1 MATKEAHNRSTIKY
15 NRSRDNIMIRPS
27 KEEGANIRAAAR
39 QSGLPLQRY
48 ILDIVRNHMETTS
61 KISQMD
67 TTVLDLDNIEVPD
80 LFNADGQKVE
90 LNYHEMCSLLMV
102 TLKDD
107 PNLNDEQRKSILATV
122 FQLHDLLIDL
132 SW

>member
-1 MATKEAHNRSTIKY
+1 MATKEAHNKASIEY
-15 NRSRDNIMIRPS
+15 NKRQDNIMIRPS
-27 KEEGANIRAAAR
+27 KDEGARIRAAAR

-90 LNYHEMCSLLMV
+90 LNYHEMCSLLV
-102 TLKDD
+102 VALKDD
-107 PNLNDEQRKSILATV
+107 PNLNDEQRKSILVTV

>member
-1 MATKEAHNRSTIKY
+1 MAY
-15 NRSRDNIMIRPS
+15 NES
-27 KEEGANIRAAAR
+27 KN
-39 QSGLPLQRY
+39 P
-48 ILDIVRNHMETTS
+48 METTS
-61 KISQMD
+61 KIGQMD
-67 TTVLDLDNIEVPD
+67 MSVLDNIEVPD

-102 TLKDD
+102 ALKDD